1 MAKRHP
7 WFGTGVETFAYSYYQ
22 DRPAA
27 HNLVSEWDFLY
38 NKAHNEFLNY
48 LATTGVVG
56 LLTYSSLLGWF
67 GWVAAKVVWSK
78 TVDSQTQLVTLGLA
92 AGVVGLTISNALGFS
107 TVMVT
112 ILMFWYFGILEL
124 IKKPASTQ
132 SSLPSQSPARSL
144 PSAPLQ
150 PTQWVGL
157 SLTALAGLYIWW
169 SIMTIWTADRAY
181 AQGKQLIRAGETSA
195 GLNQLQSAVI
205 QSPGEALY
213 YDELSSTYAALAVEY
228 ARQSDAT
235 TASQLAQ
242 AAITTSDKTLELND
256 RHLNFYKT
264 RVRIFITLAQLKPDW
279 LNNAQETLVE
289 ALALAPTDAKLMYNL
304 ALVQLALGDQE
315 TGLQTLKKTIELKPN
330 YEGARVELAKHYQAA
345 GQFELAKNEYR
356 YILENITPNNEL
368 VFQQLTAL
376 EASTSSQTPNP

>member
-1 MAKRHP
+1 
-7 WFGTGVETFAYSYYQ
+7 
-22 DRPAA
+22 
-27 HNLVSEWDFLY
+27 
-38 NKAHNEFLNY
+38 
-48 LATTGVVG
+48 
-56 LLTYSSLLGWF
+56 
-67 GWVAAKVVWSK
+67 
-78 TVDSQTQLVTLGLA
+78 
-92 AGVVGLTISNALGFS
+92 
-107 TVMVT
+107 
-112 ILMFWYFGILEL
+112 
-124 IKKPASTQ
+124 
-132 SSLPSQSPARSL
+132 
-144 PSAPLQ
+144 
-150 PTQWVGL
+150 
-157 SLTALAGLYIWW
+157 
-169 SIMTIWTADRAY
+169 MTIWTADRAY